1 MFERTQY
8 GGTCFVSVSVS
19 FDESTMMPFDPSKTV
34 MDTIGIRL
42 VVGFNISCDA
52 PPDYSFHTVNVM
64 SGNFF
69 SIIVM

>member
-1 MFERTQY
+1 MI
-8 GGTCFVSVSVS
+8 
-19 FDESTMMPFDPSKTV
+19 PFDPSKTV